1 MTPTQLLVLHSAL
14 TLLLQSSVSF
24 SSLRSLTTLTSYWKH
39 FDDCRDES
47 YGTSLE
53 SFGKRFYE
61 KHGREPVCAVDFY
74 LSFYRFQEAVKTKN
88 VGRSAHDIMRT
99 MRANMMNFI
108 SNFLEA
114 GIKVVLVVD
123 GEYKPSVKRLRHM
136 SKYTTV
142 KLEETRYRD
151 FTREMNIPVVHAP
164 GEGEAQCAH
173 MQRYGLADFAYSFD
187 SDVIIFGARR
197 ILRKLI
203 RPKDAPR
210 NALSRYFVYD
220 IPDNHKWASPAT
232 LLCYAMVRGGDYHKG
247 GVNMLDVA
255 AEKICQTADW
265 AEKLYAI
272 STSDERAVMKQTLL
286 LQWRKELQAE
296 ISKGGY
302 LSINRSAVLNN
313 PELKDIHA
321 YLTPRIHH
329 EYDFASVPE
338 IRFNLEFFKADEWF
352 VEDDRTCMMTLRLA
366 RIGLTY
372 HLKNLEDPEL
382 FTFKNEMNTSCDKEV
397 YKIKYCPF
405 YINQY
410 PRHVCDDCPRKDSTV
425 SASMLMQSKYDHKQ
439 RYVDMVAAKK
449 GKPKG
454 KKTTKQPQPTRQAL
468 STVDVN
474 RASLSR
480 APSKRKFA
488 GSSGAAAK
496 KSSTGMSTSSIVYD
510 FRDLDDSD
518 ESDFTPKMMMPTI
531 ITPKRNTAKTITPM
545 TSGYSIE
552 DSIVLSD

>member
-1 MTPTQLLVLHSAL
+1 
-14 TLLLQSSVSF
+14 
-24 SSLRSLTTLTSYWKH
+24 
-39 FDDCRDES
+39 
-47 YGTSLE
+47 
-53 SFGKRFYE
+53 
-61 KHGREPVCAVDFY
+61 
-74 LSFYRFQEAVKTKN
+74 
-88 VGRSAHDIMRT
+88 
-99 MRANMMNFI
+99 MMNFV

-114 GIKVVLVVD
+114 GIKIVLVVD
-123 GEYKPSVKRLRHM
+123 GEYKPSVKRLGYIP
-136 SKYTTV
+136 KYTTD

-151 FTREMNIPVVHAP
+151 FAREMNIPVVHAP

-203 RPKDAPR
+203 KPKDAPK
-210 NALSRYFVYD
+210 NSPNRYFVYD

-247 GVNMLDVA
+247 GYNMMDVA
-255 AEKICQTADW
+255 AERICQTADW
-265 AEKLYAI
+265 AEKLYKI

-302 LSINRSAVLNN
+302 LGISRTAVLNI

-329 EYDFASVPE
+329 EYAFSTVPE
-338 IRFNLEFFKADEWF
+338 IRFNLEFFLADEWF

-366 RIGLTY
+366 RFGLTY

-449 GKPKG
+449 KKPTKQPPS
-454 KKTTKQPQPTRQAL
+454 TKQPQPNRQAL
-468 STVDVN
+468 SPVDAN
-474 RASLSR
+474 RAGLSR

-496 KSSTGMSTSSIVYD
+496 KSSTGMSTSSVGYD
-510 FRDLDDSD
+510 FSDIDSD
-518 ESDFTPKMMMPTI
+518 ESDLTPKTMAPKTT
-531 ITPKRNTAKTITPM
+531 TPKTTPM